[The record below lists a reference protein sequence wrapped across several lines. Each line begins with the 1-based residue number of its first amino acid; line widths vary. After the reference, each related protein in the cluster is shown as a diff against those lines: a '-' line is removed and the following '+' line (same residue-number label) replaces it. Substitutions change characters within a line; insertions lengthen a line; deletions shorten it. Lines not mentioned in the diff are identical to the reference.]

1 MFEVGMEK
9 LQKALFDNQDKEY
22 RVFQQK
28 LMPGIE
34 LENIIGVRLPVIR
47 KIAKENAK
55 TEDAKKFLDL
65 LPHKYYDE
73 NQLHGFLIN
82 LIKDYDEC
90 VKRIDEFL
98 PYVDNWAVCD
108 SINPKMLSK
117 HKEELIKD
125 IKRWVSSK
133 ETYTIRHGIHMLMA
147 FFLDSDFKKEY
158 LEIPAKIVSEEYYV
172 NMMIAWFFAT
182 ALAKK
187 WDATITYIEEK
198 KLPVWV
204 HNKTIQKAIESYRV
218 NEEHK
223 QYLRTLKI
231 K

>member
-1 MFEVGMEK
+1 MEK

-34 LENIIGVRLPVIR
+34 LDDIIGVRLPVIR
-47 KIAKENAK
+47 KVAKENAK
-55 TEDAKKFLDL
+55 TEEAKKFLDL

-108 SINPKMLSK
+108 SINPKMFSK

-125 IKRWVSSK
+125 IKRWVSSDK
-133 ETYTIRHGIHMLMA
+133 TYTIRHGIHMLMA

-158 LEIPAKIVSEEYYV
+158 LEIPAKVVSDEYYV

-187 WDATITYIEEK
+187 WDATIVYIEEK

-204 HNKTIQKAIESYRV
+204 HNKTIQKALESFRV
-218 NEEHK
+218 NDEHK
-223 QYLRTLKI
+223 QYLKSLKI

>member
-1 MFEVGMEK
+1 M
-9 LQKALFDNQDKEY
+9 
-22 RVFQQK
+22 
-28 LMPGIE
+28 
-34 LENIIGVRLPVIR
+34 
-47 KIAKENAK
+47 
-55 TEDAKKFLDL
+55 
-65 LPHKYYDE
+65 
-73 NQLHGFLIN
+73 IN

-125 IKRWVSSK
+125 IKRWVSSDK
-133 ETYTIRHGIHMLMA
+133 TYTIRHGIHMLMA

-223 QYLRTLKI
+223 QYLRTLKT

>member
-1 MFEVGMEK
+1 MEK

-98 PYVDNWAVCD
+98 PYVDNWSVCD

-204 HNKTIQKAIESYRV
+204 HNKTIQKAIESFRV

>member
-1 MFEVGMEK
+1 MEK

-204 HNKTIQKAIESYRV
+204 HNKTIQKAIESFRV

-223 QYLRTLKI
+223 QYLRSLKI

>member
-1 MFEVGMEK
+1 MEK
-9 LQKALFDNQDKEY
+9 IQKALFDNQDKEY

-34 LENIIGVRLPVIR
+34 LKNIIGVRLPVIR

-55 TEDAKKFLDL
+55 TEDAKKFLDS

-82 LIKDYDEC
+82 QIKDYDEC
-90 VKRIDEFL
+90 IKRIDEFL

-182 ALAKK
+182 ALAKR

>member
-1 MFEVGMEK
+1 MER

-28 LMPGIE
+28 LMPGIK
-34 LENIIGVRLPVIR
+34 LDDIIGVRLPVIR

-82 LIKDYDEC
+82 QIKDYDEC
-90 VKRIDEFL
+90 IKRIDEFL

-125 IKRWVSSK
+125 IKRWVSSDK
-133 ETYTIRHGIHMLMA
+133 TYTIRHGIHMLMA

-187 WDATITYIEEK
+187 WDVTITYIEEK

>member
-1 MFEVGMEK
+1 MEK

-55 TEDAKKFLDL
+55 TEDAKKFLDS

-82 LIKDYDEC
+82 QIKDYDEC
-90 VKRIDEFL
+90 IKRIDEFL

>member
-1 MFEVGMEK
+1 MEK

-55 TEDAKKFLDL
+55 TEDAKKFLDS

-82 LIKDYDEC
+82 QIKDYDEC

-187 WDATITYIEEK
+187 WDATITHIEEK

>member
-1 MFEVGMEK
+1 MEK

-125 IKRWVSSK
+125 IKRWVSSDK
-133 ETYTIRHGIHMLMA
+133 TYTIRHGIHMLMA

>member
-1 MFEVGMEK
+1 MEK

-82 LIKDYDEC
+82 QIKDYDEC

-158 LEIPAKIVSEEYYV
+158 LEIPAKIVSEEYYA

-204 HNKTIQKAIESYRV
+204 HNKTIQKAIESFRV

-223 QYLRTLKI
+223 QYLRSLKI

>member
-1 MFEVGMEK
+1 MDK

-28 LMPGIE
+28 LIPGSE
-34 LENIIGVRLPVIR
+34 LDDIIGVRLPVIR

-55 TEDAKKFLDL
+55 TEEAKKFLDL

-125 IKRWVSSK
+125 IKRWVSSDK
-133 ETYTIRHGIHMLMA
+133 TYTIRHGIHMLMA

>member
-1 MFEVGMEK
+1 MEK

-34 LENIIGVRLPVIR
+34 LKNIIGVRLPVIR

-55 TEDAKKFLDL
+55 TEDAKKFLDS

-82 LIKDYDEC
+82 QIKDYDEC
-90 VKRIDEFL
+90 IKRIDEFL

-198 KLPVWV
+198 KLPIWV

>member
-1 MFEVGMEK
+1 MEK

-28 LMPGIE
+28 LMPGIK
-34 LENIIGVRLPVIR
+34 LDDIIGVRLPVIR

-55 TEDAKKFLDL
+55 TEDAKKFLDS

-158 LEIPAKIVSEEYYV
+158 LEIPGKIVSDEYYV

-223 QYLRTLKI
+223 QYLRTLRI
-231 K
+231 R

>member
-1 MFEVGMEK
+1 MEK

-34 LENIIGVRLPVIR
+34 LKNIIGVRLPVIR

-55 TEDAKKFLDL
+55 TEDAKKFLDS

-82 LIKDYDEC
+82 QIKDYDEC
-90 VKRIDEFL
+90 IKRIDEFL

>member
-1 MFEVGMEK
+1 MEK

>member
-1 MFEVGMEK
+1 MEK

-28 LMPGIE
+28 LMPGID
-34 LENIIGVRLPVIR
+34 LNDIIGVRLPVIR

-55 TEDAKKFLDL
+55 TEDAKKFLDS

-82 LIKDYDEC
+82 QIKDYDEC

-187 WDATITYIEEK
+187 WDETITYIEEK

>member
-1 MFEVGMEK
+1 MEK

-55 TEDAKKFLDL
+55 TEDAKKFLDS

-82 LIKDYDEC
+82 QIKDYDEC
-90 VKRIDEFL
+90 IKRIDEFL

-223 QYLRTLKI
+223 QYLRTLKL

>member
-1 MFEVGMEK
+1 MEK

-28 LMPGIE
+28 LMPGIK
-34 LENIIGVRLPVIR
+34 LDDIIGVRLPLIR
-47 KIAKENAK
+47 KIAKDNAK
-55 TEDAKKFLDL
+55 TEDAKKFLDS

-125 IKRWVSSK
+125 IKRWVSSDK
-133 ETYTIRHGIHMLMA
+133 TYTIRHGIHMLMA

-187 WDATITYIEEK
+187 WDATIPYIEDR

-204 HNKTIQKAIESYRV
+204 HNKTIQKAIESFRV

-223 QYLRTLKI
+223 QYLRSLKI

>member
-1 MFEVGMEK
+1 MEK

-47 KIAKENAK
+47 KIAKDNAK

-82 LIKDYDEC
+82 QIKDYDEC

-158 LEIPAKIVSEEYYV
+158 LEIPAKVVSDEYYV

>member
-1 MFEVGMEK
+1 MEK

-34 LENIIGVRLPVIR
+34 LKNIIGVRLPVIR

-55 TEDAKKFLDL
+55 TEDAKKFLDS

-82 LIKDYDEC
+82 QIKDYDEC
-90 VKRIDEFL
+90 IKRIDEFL
-98 PYVDNWAVCD
+98 PCVDNWAVCD

-223 QYLRTLKI
+223 QYLRTLKL

>member
-1 MFEVGMEK
+1 MEK

-28 LMPGIE
+28 LMPGIK
-34 LENIIGVRLPVIR
+34 LDDIIGVRLPVIR

-55 TEDAKKFLDL
+55 TEDAKKFLDS

-82 LIKDYDEC
+82 QIKDYDEC

-125 IKRWVSSK
+125 IKRWVSSDK
-133 ETYTIRHGIHMLMA
+133 TYTIRHGIHMLMA

-204 HNKTIQKAIESYRV
+204 HNKTIQKAIESFRV